1 MKKRSKMN
9 TRSDREYTKF
19 VPTQLL
25 RNLLEQRP
33 SNEVDLD
40 YSVTGDTEIVYYMR
54 TDLLLI

>member
-1 MKKRSKMN
+1 MN

-19 VPTQLL
+19 VPTEPL

-33 SNEVDLD
+33 SNEGDLD
-40 YSVTGDTEIVYYMR
+40 YSVTGDIEIVYYMR